1 MAEQPFGED
10 MYTQTLHYK
19 KRGLNHQ
26 FLSFFKLFYWHTL
39 SVFSPPGPSASLK
52 QF

>member
-1 MAEQPFGED
+1 MAEKPFGED
-10 MYTQTLHYK
+10 MYTQILFYK
-19 KRGLNHQ
+19 KRGLNQQ

-39 SVFSPPGPSASLK
+39 SVFSPPGPLASLK